1 MRIPKRNLN
10 INDISLVDS
19 LYQLVAELSYIT
31 GNDDLIKYI
40 DGSSINLDVYE
51 NELHKVLKFVCEK
64 IYINTGYNIYNIIK
78 EQGFSEYLNHSEEFV
93 LDIIGNYRATTG
105 KNVDD

>member
-19 LYQLVAELSYIT
+19 LYQLVAE
-31 GNDDLIKYI
+31 
-40 DGSSINLDVYE
+40 
-51 NELHKVLKFVCEK
+51 
-64 IYINTGYNIYNIIK
+64 
-78 EQGFSEYLNHSEEFV
+78 FV

-105 KNVDD
+105 KKVDD